1 MGSIKEKVKDRAS
14 RIRDSIQKGGLWAL
28 ISLVLAC
35 CLVAMIV
42 INFRAPYRE
51 VEGHGPKTQLQTK
64 LQGLEDMPQPH
75 EPEEGAPAE
84 TPAQEPVSATAAPS
98 APLDN
103 TTQANLSG
111 LSDTDTQKLIT
122 QALTTQKI
130 AQQIIKE
137 PIMKVGKYGD
147 ILSKSDTYS
156 KNAIADNVVIYAKK
170 THDSQEQITRKGLV
184 VRYKKAKA
192 TILISHGF
200 MCDKYWSGFLRN
212 VFPQGTYNFM
222 TFDFRAHGEDKEGQQ
237 CTLGRD
243 EANDVIA
250 AAKFL
255 RAHPDLQGLPLIAYG
270 FSMGAA
276 AAIGAQ
282 AQDSSLFDAMILDC
296 PFASTERVI
305 KMGLDKMKLSL
316 MGYEFEIPGRS
327 LLEKY
332 AYHPYVQSMIK
343 VGLKVVANLDTQA
356 IDTHIQPFSPVES
369 IKKVTVPCFFIHC
382 KKDEKVSIESV
393 KEIYDGAAGYKK
405 LWLTQGRGHFD
416 SVFYSPERYSQ
427 QVKDFL
433 QQALNGVLKN
443 DKADFEEDHEPGH
456 ELAANQE
463 SAAIRARGNS
473 GL

>member
-1 MGSIKEKVKDRAS
+1 MESIKKIAKKVVVSVRE
-14 RIRDSIQKGGLWAL
+14 GGVWAL
-28 ISLVLAC
+28 VSLILAC
-35 CLVAMIV
+35 CLVVMAVV
-42 INFRAPYRE
+42 IFRAPSQA
-51 VEGHGPKTQLQTK
+51 VQGQGAKTQLQTK
-64 LQGLEDMPQPH
+64 LQALEDMPHYQ
-75 EPEEGAPAE
+75 EPEELDLSQISVRAPGQDSPE
-84 TPAQEPVSATAAPS
+84 VNVSDSGVQSNIAA
-98 APLDN
+98 LN
-103 TTQANLSG
+103 TQAHATQTNT
-111 LSDTDTQKLIT
+111 SDKLAIT
-122 QALTTQKI
+122 QPLI
-130 AQQIIKE
+130 
-137 PIMKVGKYGD
+137 KVGEYGG
-147 ILSKSDTYS
+147 ILNKSNTYI
-156 KNAIADNVVIYAKK
+156 KNAVADNVVIYSKK
-170 THDSQEQITRKGLV
+170 SHDSQEFLTRKGLV

-212 VFPQGTYNFM
+212 VFPQGAYNFM

-243 EANDVIA
+243 EAHDVIA

-255 RAHPDLQGLPLIAYG
+255 REHPDLKGVPVIAYG

-282 AQDSSLFDAMILDC
+282 SQDSSLFDAMILDC

-316 MGYEFEIPGRS
+316 MGYEFEIPGKS
-327 LLEKY
+327 FLEKY

-343 VGLKVVANLDTQA
+343 VGLKVVANMDTQA
-356 IDTHIQPFSPVES
+356 IETNIQPFSPVES

-393 KEIYDGAAGYKK
+393 KEIYDGAGGYKK

-416 SVFYSPERYSQ
+416 SVFYSPERYAQ
-427 QVKDFL
+427 QVRDFL
-433 QQALNGVLKN
+433 QQALMGVLKHG
-443 DKADFEEDHEPGH
+443 KADFEEDHEVAINQAPGISQVQ
-456 ELAANQE
+456 NQ
-463 SAAIRARGNS
+463 ALGGN